1 MRETYDDHGLRF
13 EYPSNWELEVTDN
26 GPVMTVAVQDPGGL
40 GFALITTDESC
51 PDPADVADAAL
62 EAMREEYPD
71 LDATPAMETIND
83 HCATGHDVEFFA
95 MDMTN
100 AAKHPLLPHPAAD
113 RPGLRPVVRPRRGR
127 SPRPDP
133 RGVPLDRG
141 PGRVTTVAGGPRRAS
156 LAGIAGIRAPA

>member
-1 MRETYDDHGLRF
+1 METYDDRGIRF
-13 EYPSNWELEVTDN
+13 KYPSRWQMEVTDN
-26 GPVMTVAVQDPGGL
+26 GPVTTVAVQDPGGL

-62 EAMREEYPD
+62 DAMREEYPD

-100 AAKHPLLPHPAAD
+100 AASI
-113 RPGLRPVVRPRRGR
+113 RCFR
-127 SPRPDP
+127 SPRRTVLAFGQWSDLGEADLPDLI
-133 RGVPLDRG
+133 RDVFH
-141 PGRVTTVAGGPRRAS
+141 S
-156 LAGIAGIRAPA
+156 LEETGE